1 MEKTKSFIDE
11 FKAFAMRGNV
21 IDLAFAV
28 IIGAAFGKI
37 VSSLVEDLIMPPI
50 GFLVGGVSFS
60 NLAVSLSAGV
70 GEPVLIKYGVFLQ
83 ALFDFVIVAFVL
95 FLALKGINKLQTA
108 KEETPAAAPVK
119 SAELTVLEEIRDTLR
134 K

>member
-1 MEKTKSFIDE
+1 MKLIQE

-37 VSSLVEDLIMPPI
+37 ISSLVEDIIMPPI
-50 GFLVGGVSFS
+50 GFLIGGVSFS
-60 NLAVSLSAGV
+60 DLAFSLQTGL
-70 GEPVLIKYGVFLQ
+70 GDPVLIKYGIFIQ
-83 ALFDFVIVAFVL
+83 ALLDFVIVAFVL
-95 FLALKGINKLQTA
+95 FMVLKGINKMQKA
-108 KEETPAAAPVK
+108 KEEAPAEASKK
-119 SAELTVLEEIRDTLR
+119 SDELIVLEQIRDSLR